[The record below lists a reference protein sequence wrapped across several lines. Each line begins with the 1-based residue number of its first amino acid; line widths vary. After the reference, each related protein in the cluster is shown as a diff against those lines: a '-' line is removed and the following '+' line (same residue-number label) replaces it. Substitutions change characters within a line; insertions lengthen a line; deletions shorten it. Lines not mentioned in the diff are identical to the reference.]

1 MKKIFLQTTL
11 ALAVLFITAC
21 STQNLFKA
29 DPLDEKIVYNGR
41 EIVTKENDYVSVS
54 VEFDGQSEND
64 FVFYVHLK
72 NLSEDTVL
80 VTPRDIFIEALNK
93 DLSEVDKRFGIMW
106 AADPEIELKQI
117 TKEKENRKTMHGITT
132 GLNAAFALVSIIA
145 DLSDNNKY
153 GDGHKVVRDVA
164 VWADNQIREEI
175 DYNESMKHLESQK
188 EFWGNEVLRN
198 TDLLKDDEVGGLV
211 FLPFNPKVK
220 YMRLVIPIGN
230 TDFEFYFKQVK
241 ID

>member
-1 MKKIFLQTTL
+1 MKNISKTAGLFFSLL
-11 ALAVLFITAC
+11 ALTAC
-21 STQNLFKA
+21 STQNLFKV
-29 DPLDEKIVYNGR
+29 DPLDEKVVYNGR
-41 EIVTKENDYVSVS
+41 EIVTKENEEVSVS

-72 NLSEDTVL
+72 NISDDTVL
-80 VTPRDIFIEALNK
+80 VTPRDIFAEVLKK
-93 DLSEVDKRFGIMW
+93 DLSEIDERFGLMRAI
-106 AADPEIELKQI
+106 DPEIELTQI
-117 TKEKENRKTMHGITT
+117 SKEKENRKTMHGVTT

-145 DLSDNNKY
+145 DLSDNNKHN
-153 GDGHKVVRDVA
+153 DGHKVVRDVA

-175 DYNESMKHLESQK
+175 DYNESVKHLESQK

-211 FLPFNPKVK
+211 FIPFNPNVK

>member
-1 MKKIFLQTTL
+1 MKKLL
-11 ALAVLFITAC
+11 LLAVFILTAALFSAC
-21 STQNLFKA
+21 STQTLFKA
-29 DPLDEKIVYNGR
+29 DPLDEKTVYNGR
-41 EIVTKENDYVSVS
+41 EIVTKENDDVSVS

-64 FVFYVHLK
+64 FVFYVHIK
-72 NLSEDTVL
+72 NISDDTIL
-80 VTPRDIFIEALNK
+80 VTPRDIFVEALKK
-93 DLSEVDKRFGIMW
+93 DLNEVDKRFGLMS

-117 TKEKENRKTMHGITT
+117 SKEKESRKTMHGVTT

-145 DLSDNNKY
+145 DISDNNKH
-153 GDGHKVVRDVA
+153 GDGHRVVRNVA

-175 DYNESMKHLESQK
+175 DYSESMKHLESQK

-198 TDLLKDDEVGGLV
+198 TDLLKDEEVGGLV
-211 FLPFNPKVK
+211 FLPFNSKIK

-230 TDFEFYFKQVK
+230 TDFEFYFKLVK